1 MSGNQSRLKGAR
13 GELEVQELFRS
24 RGFQCTRGFASG
36 ASGGGD
42 LAGDLPDH
50 VEIKRM
56 EQARL
61 YTWIDQVSESIAS
74 GVAGAVASQ
83 IMNWV
88 IFHRPSRR
96 AWTVTMPAERYLDL
110 ISKERELDARSR
122 REDSAW

>member
-13 GELEVQELFRS
+13 GELEVQELFRT

-61 YTWIDQVSESIAS
+61 YTWVDQVTDSIVS
-74 GVAGAVASQ
+74 GVAGAVTGQ
-83 IMNWV
+83 IINWV

-96 AWTVTMPAERYLDL
+96 EWTVTMPAERYLDL
-110 ISKERELDARSR
+110 ISKERELNGGKR
-122 REDSAW
+122 

>member
-24 RGFQCTRGFASG
+24 RSFACTRGFASG

-50 VEIKRM
+50 LEIKRT

-61 YTWIDQVSESIAS
+61 YTWIDQVTDSIVS
-74 GVAGAVASQ
+74 GAAGAVAGQ
-83 IMNWV
+83 VFNWV

-96 AWTVTMPAERYLDL
+96 DWTVTMPAERYLEL
-110 ISKERELDARSR
+110 ISKERELDGGKR
-122 REDSAW
+122 

>member
-24 RGFQCTRGFASG
+24 RGFNCTRGFASG

-50 VEIKRM
+50 VEIKRT

-61 YTWIDQVSESIAS
+61 YTWIDQVSDSIVS
-74 GVAGAVASQ
+74 GAAGAIAGQ

-96 AWTVTMPAERYLDL
+96 PWTVTMPAERYLDL
-110 ISKERELDARSR
+110 ILKERELEQLRKGDR
-122 REDSAW
+122 